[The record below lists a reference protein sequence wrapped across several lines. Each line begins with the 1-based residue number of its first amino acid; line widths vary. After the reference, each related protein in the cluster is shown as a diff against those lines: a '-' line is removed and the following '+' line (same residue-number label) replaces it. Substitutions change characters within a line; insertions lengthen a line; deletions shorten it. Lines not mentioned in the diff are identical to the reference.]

1 MLIKQWESVWRW
13 SGKHGYDDNVALE
26 TIMSVG
32 DGNEAKKCTP
42 SQRLALS
49 PGESERPTPNW
60 PTFSC
65 KFHSGAIFSFISRT
79 VMKNYFAK
87 ALRLRF
93 CRCATGKQW
102 KFINTLSRVLQ
113 RGDDDGV
120 LTSGSV
126 PAPKLNSKSISD
138 FLFFLFRSAFSCVTF
153 SFRQFVV
160 CAFAISCGSSCVLS
174 FRFLFWIKSSAENS
188 LNISCISPTSAWCI
202 SEWSRTFACLTVGAW
217 LNCWQL
223 IIKLFGSDD
232 KTIRLNEFC
241 FSRIDFAR
249 FN

>member
-138 FLFFLFRSAFSCVTF
+138 FLFFCFARHFLASRFHFANLWFVLLRFLAVRVVCSHFVF
-153 SFRQFVV
+153 SFGLKARRKIPWIFR
-160 CAFAISCGSSCVLS
+160 AFHRHRRDV
-174 FRFLFWIKSSAENS
+174 FRNGREHSR
-188 LNISCISPTSAWCI
+188 AWP
-202 SEWSRTFACLTVGAW
+202 WAL
-217 LNCWQL
+217 
-223 IIKLFGSDD
+223 D
-232 KTIRLNEFC
+232 
-241 FSRIDFAR
+241 
-249 FN
+249 